1 MRPVVVAVVLGLV
14 LVLGGVALADL
25 SASRV
30 INIGPGSFGFE
41 PRTDTLILLE
51 PEAGCVA
58 DPTTPPTDEV
68 CPRRY
73 AYAPDATLTA
83 WVSVRNDGPFPVRL
97 NGVSRAWLD
106 QYPETNLLSKP
117 VVGLD
122 GGDPLQAAGLE
133 VLRGT
138 PFEPMALDPGAQR
151 IVGVE
156 FRTTNDLTYACE
168 HWMDGS
174 GVEWAF
180 VPIAWQWLFTEHVQ
194 EIEFAEP
201 ITFMAPTASDCAS

>member
-1 MRPVVVAVVLGLV
+1 VVVAVVLGLV

-25 SASRV
+25 GASRV
-30 INIGPGSFGFE
+30 ISISPGSYGIE
-41 PRTDTLILLE
+41 PRTDTLTLLE

-58 DPTTPPTDEV
+58 DPSSAPTDEV

-73 AYAPDATLTA
+73 AFAPDATLTA
-83 WVSVRNDGPFPVRL
+83 WVSVRNDGLFPVRL
-97 NGVSRAWLD
+97 NGVSRPWLD
-106 QYPETNLLSKP
+106 QYAETDLLSKP
-117 VVGLD
+117 LLGLD

-138 PFEPMALDPGAQR
+138 PFEPVALDPGDER
-151 IVGVE
+151 VVGVE
-156 FRTTNDLTYACE
+156 FRTTNDLDYACE

-174 GVEWAF
+174 GGEWAF
-180 VPIAWQWLFTEHVQ
+180 VPVAWQWLVTEHVQ

-201 ITFMAPTASDCAS
+201 ITFMAPTAADCSR